1 MIGIMHAAETTAIPV
16 KPGETALLRFI
27 NAALNHELFVSIAQ
41 HKMTVVAADAS
52 YTKPF
57 TTSVLMIAP
66 GQTTDVLVTMDQA
79 PTRYYVAARAYVLS
93 LIHI

>member
-1 MIGIMHAAETTAIPV
+1 MTRKQLDYSPRRGVNRAHFVNDSAETTAIPV

-41 HKMTVVAADAS
+41 HTMTVVGVDAS

-57 TTSVLMIAP
+57 TTRTCS
-66 GQTTDVLVTMDQA
+66 
-79 PTRYYVAARAYVLS
+79 
-93 LIHI
+93 